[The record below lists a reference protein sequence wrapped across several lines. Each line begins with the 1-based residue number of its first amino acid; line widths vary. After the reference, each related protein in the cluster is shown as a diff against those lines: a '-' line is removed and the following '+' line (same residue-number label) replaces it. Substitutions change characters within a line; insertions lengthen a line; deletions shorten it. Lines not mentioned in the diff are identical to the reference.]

1 MPLNQPAPSSKYAPS
16 GPGEPAFP
24 GPASGS
30 PSPSNKGAGTART
43 LTELYFG
50 ALERFGSRPVA
61 VRAKRGGAWYQLSYR
76 ELADR
81 VQDLSLGLLE
91 LGIRPGDRIA
101 ILSENRPE
109 WAIAD
114 YACLAAR
121 CTDVP
126 IYPTLPARQ
135 VEYNLCDSGAV
146 AVFVSSRH
154 QLEKIESIR
163 QQIPALRHVISF
175 DEATAGPGTL
185 SLEQVCAR
193 GRATRSRHPN
203 WEKDALGVKPDDL
216 ATLIYTSGTTG
227 DMKGVMLTHGNITSN
242 VTTCCRLFSFSEDDE
257 CLSFLPLSH
266 IFERMFGHYSMFHSG
281 VLINYAESV
290 DTVAGDMERW
300 RPTLMAS
307 VPRLYEKIYGRVLE
321 RVRNGSALKR
331 RLFFWAKG
339 IGETWVNQ
347 RLAGGPISPPLSA
360 KYWLADRLVFA
371 KLRARTG
378 GRLRFFI
385 SGGAPLSAE
394 IARFF
399 HAAGMPILEGYGLT
413 ETSPVIA
420 VNTFK
425 HLRLGTVGRPIPG
438 VEVTIAPDGEIL
450 TRGPSVMV
458 GYYRKPDATAEA
470 IDPDG
475 WFHTGDIG
483 QLDRDGFLNITDRK
497 KDLIVTAGGKNIAP
511 QPIESL
517 CKTSKFVSNAVMLGD
532 RRRFPIMLV
541 VPNYPTLIAWAAR
554 EKLPTTDMAELLAIP
569 EVQAKMEREVQAT
582 LRDLAHFEMPKK
594 LLLLPRDFSVESG
607 ELTPTLKIK
616 RRVVEQHHREA
627 IEALYAE

>member
-1 MPLNQPAPSSKYAPS
+1 MPLNQPQPSSKLVHS
-16 GPGEPAFP
+16 GPGEGSFP
-24 GPASGS
+24 VRDSASR
-30 PSPSNKGAGTART
+30 SPSNKGALTPAT
-43 LTELYFG
+43 LNQLYFG

-61 VRAKRGGAWYQLSYR
+61 VRAKRGDTWFELSYR
-76 ELADR
+76 DLADR

-91 LGIRPGDRIA
+91 LGIHPGDRIA

-126 IYPTLPARQ
+126 IYPTLTAKQ
-135 VEYNLCDSGAV
+135 VEHNLCDSGAV
-146 AVFVSSRH
+146 AVLLSSRD
-154 QLEKIESIR
+154 QLDKIQSIR
-163 QQIPALRHVISF
+163 PQIPALRHVIVF
-175 DEATAGPGTL
+175 DEGAQASGAL

-193 GRATRSRHPN
+193 GRAARSRYPN
-203 WEKDALGVKPDDL
+203 WQKEAVAARPDDL

-227 DMKGVMLTHGNITSN
+227 EMKGVMLTHGNIASN
-242 VTTCCRLFSFSEDDE
+242 VTTCCNLFSFVESDE

-290 DTVAGDMERW
+290 DTVAADMERL

-307 VPRLYEKIYGRVLE
+307 VPRLYEKIYARVLE
-321 RVRNGSALKR
+321 RVRSGSALKR
-331 RLFFWAKG
+331 RLFFWAKRV
-339 IGETWVNQ
+339 GETWVER
-347 RLAGGPISPPLSA
+347 RLAGEPIPATLA
-360 KYWLADRLVFA
+360 AQHWLADRLVFT

-413 ETSPVIA
+413 ETSPVMA
-420 VNTFK
+420 VNTFQ
-425 HLRLGTVGRPIPG
+425 HIRLGTVGRPIPG
-438 VEVTIAPDGEIL
+438 VEVKIAPDGEIL
-450 TRGPSVMV
+450 TRGPNVMS
-458 GYYRKPDATAEA
+458 GYYRKPQATAEA
-470 IDPDG
+470 VDPDG

-483 QLDRDGFLNITDRK
+483 QLDRDGFLKITDRK

-517 CKTSKFVSNAVMLGD
+517 CKTSKFVSSAVMLGD
-532 RRRFPIMLV
+532 RRRFPIMLI
-541 VPNYPTLIAWAAR
+541 VPNYQTLTTWAAG
-554 EKLPTTDMAELLAIP
+554 EGLPTADLEQLLATP
-569 EVQAKMEREVQAT
+569 AVQAKLEKEVQTT

-594 LLLLPRDFSVESG
+594 LLLLPRDFSVEAG

-616 RRVVEQHHREA
+616 RRVVEQHYREA
-627 IEALYAE
+627 IEALYAG

>member
-1 MPLNQPAPSSKYAPS
+1 VP
-16 GPGEPAFP
+16 FP
-24 GPASGS
+24 GPGS
-30 PSPSNKGAGTART
+30 ALPSISNKAART
-43 LTELYFG
+43 PATLNQLYFG
-50 ALERFGSRPVA
+50 ALERFSSRPVA
-61 VRAKRGGAWYQLSYR
+61 VRAKRGGAWLELSYR

-91 LGIRPGDRIA
+91 LGIHPGDRIA

-126 IYPTLPARQ
+126 IYPTLPAKQ
-135 VEYNLCDSGAV
+135 VEHNLCDSGAV
-146 AVFVSSRH
+146 AVLLSSRD
-154 QLEKIESIR
+154 QLEKIQSIR
-163 QQIPALRHVISF
+163 QQIPALRHVIAF
-175 DEATAGPGTL
+175 DEEAAGSGAL

-193 GRATRSRHPN
+193 GRAARSRHPS
-203 WEKDALGVKPDDL
+203 WQRDALAVRPDDL
-216 ATLIYTSGTTG
+216 ATIIYTSGTTG
-227 DMKGVMLTHGNITSN
+227 AMKGVMLTHGNIASN
-242 VTTCCRLFSFSEDDE
+242 VTTCCSLFSFSESDE

-290 DTVAGDMERW
+290 DTVAADMERW

-331 RLFFWAKG
+331 RLFSWARAV
-339 IGETWVNQ
+339 GETWVD
-347 RLAGGPISPPLSA
+347 RVLAGQPVAPMLAA
-360 KYWLADRLVFA
+360 KHWLADRLVFA

-413 ETSPVIA
+413 ETSPVMA
-420 VNTFK
+420 VNTFD
-425 HLRLGTVGRPIPG
+425 HLKLGTVGRPIPG
-438 VEVTIAPDGEIL
+438 VEVRIAPDGEIL
-450 TRGPSVMV
+450 TRGPNVMV

-470 IDPDG
+470 VDPDG
-475 WFHTGDIG
+475 WFHTGDVG
-483 QLDRDGFLNITDRK
+483 QLDRNGFLKITDRK

-511 QPIESL
+511 QPIESR

-532 RRRFPIMLV
+532 RRRFPIMLI
-541 VPNYPTLIAWAAR
+541 VPNYQALTTWAAR
-554 EKLPTTDMAELLAIP
+554 EGLPTTDTAKLLATP

-594 LLLLPRDFSVESG
+594 LLLLDRDFSVEAG

-627 IEALYAE
+627 IEALYGDG